1 MPGQINP
8 ICDNVRQQLVDA
20 INEQI
25 SRKGWTQAEAAQ
37 RLGVSQP
44 RISHLASGYVGRFS
58 VDALFNLAARCGLQ
72 VEVTV
77 KAPSPRN
84 GDSVTA

>member
-8 ICDNVRQQLVDA
+8 ICDNVRAQLADA
-20 INEQI
+20 INQQI
-25 SRKGWTQAEAAQ
+25 TNNGWTQSEAAQ

-44 RISHLASGYVGRFS
+44 RISHLVSGHVDRFT

-77 KAPSPRN
+77 KARASRN
-84 GDSVTA
+84 GGNFRV